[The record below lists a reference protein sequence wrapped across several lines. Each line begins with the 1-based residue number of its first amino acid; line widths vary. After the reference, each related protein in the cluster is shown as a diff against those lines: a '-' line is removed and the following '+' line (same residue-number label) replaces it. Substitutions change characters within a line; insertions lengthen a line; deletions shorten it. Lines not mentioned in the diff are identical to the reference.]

1 MRNQKGQSLVEAL
14 IALGVATLIVS
25 AMAIA
30 IVTSVNSSD
39 YSKYENLATHYAQQG
54 IQILQQSQSDWA
66 EFSKSDNIG
75 SKCLGDNNLL
85 TPGVNC
91 LLSPSPTANLAGFFI
106 RQVSLVQGGDSSCP
120 EPASIHGKVSVLW
133 GDGKCSS
140 GNLYCHKVVLESCF
154 ANINPAKT
162 L

>member
-1 MRNQKGQSLVEAL
+1 MRSQKGQGLVEAL

-30 IVTSVNSSD
+30 VITSVNSSD

-54 IQILQQSQSDWA
+54 MEILQQQSQSDWA
-66 EFSKSDNIG
+66 KFSSILG
-75 SKCLGDNNLL
+75 TFCLGDDNVLS
-85 TPGVNC
+85 PGESSC
-91 LLSPSPTANLAGFFI
+91 LLDGTAGVKVAGFFV
-106 RQVSLVQGGDSSCP
+106 RRVNLVTNDAAC
-120 EPASIHGKVSVLW
+120 PASIHGTVSVYW
-133 GDGKCSS
+133 RDGKCSS
-140 GNLYCHKVVLESCF
+140 NNYCHKVELESCF